1 MSGALDHA
9 LELRIDL
16 VLALAFLDGTFCLL
30 RKGEFVLYRGHERL
44 EIRGF
49 ILSFGTIKAPE
60 IFFDFELL
68 RFFDEDQVEH

>member
-9 LELRIDL
+9 FELRIDL
-16 VLALAFLDGTFCLL
+16 VLVLAFLDGTFCLL
-30 RKGEFVLYRGHERL
+30 RKGKFVLYRGHERL
-44 EIRGF
+44 EISGF
-49 ILSFGTIKAPE
+49 ILLVGAIKTPE